1 MGQTKDRRCRKKSG
15 FTLVELL
22 VVIGIIALLISILL
36 PALSRVR
43 RSAGQVQCASG
54 LRQVGQ
60 FYMMYA
66 ALNRGLYPEQLNNNN
81 EAWANYPIGNF
92 SGPPGSNGLYIG
104 AGPMTLF
111 LTGVVKD
118 PKIFYCPIAETTAE
132 GSALTWKAQQVDW
145 ETTNGTPNY
154 ANFYNTYTDFI
165 FYAGLGWPDR
175 LPMQNSE
182 GSYGWSDTNTKQ
194 LFAWNSSS
202 LSTSVIAT
210 DLIGTSNDPAW
221 ILKSNHL
228 DGRLHRVSDHS
239 SGFTITYMIQGY
251 GGNVLFNDG
260 HVLWE
265 KAEDTT
271 FRYRRVTSSYTT
283 SFAF

>member
-1 MGQTKDRRCRKKSG
+1 MQSLKHRSRNNLG

-22 VVIGIIALLISILL
+22 VVIGIIAVLIGILL
-36 PALSRVR
+36 PTLARVR

-66 ALNRGLYPEQLNNNN
+66 ANNRGLYPEQLNNNG

-92 SGPPGSNGLYIG
+92 SGQPSSNGLYTG

-111 LTGVVKD
+111 LTGIVKD
-118 PKIFYCPIAETTAE
+118 PKIFYCPIAESAAE
-132 GSALTWKAQQVDW
+132 GSALTWSTQKINW
-145 ETTNGTPNY
+145 ETSTGAPNY

-182 GSYGWSDTNTKQ
+182 GNYGWSDPNTKL

-202 LSTSVIAT
+202 LPTSVIAT
-210 DLIGTSNDPAW
+210 DLLGTSDDPAW
-221 ILKSNHL
+221 VLKSNHL
-228 DGRLHRVSDHS
+228 DGRQHRVYDHS
-239 SGFTITYMIQGY
+239 TGFTISYMIQGY
-251 GGNVLFNDG
+251 GGNVLYNDG
-260 HVLWE
+260 HVIWQ
-265 KAEDTT
+265 KAEDCV
-271 FRYRRVTSSYTT
+271 FRYRRVTSNYTT